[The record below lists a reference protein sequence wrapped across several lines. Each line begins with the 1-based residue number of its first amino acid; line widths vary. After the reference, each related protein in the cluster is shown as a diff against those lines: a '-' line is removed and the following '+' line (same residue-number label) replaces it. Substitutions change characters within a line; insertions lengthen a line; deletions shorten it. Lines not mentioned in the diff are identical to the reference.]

1 MKVFPRSG
9 LIALVLGDAF
19 LRSGLLALDL
29 GEGFLRS
36 GFLALDSGE
45 DFPSSVRAGITDL
58 LVLRER
64 DLSGCFLFHFNDD
77 GVSFQIAFLYVLAEL
92 LHLFAKFLHFASEI
106 FTPFLHI
113 SSELFHVHI
122 SETVQ

>member
-1 MKVFPRSG
+1 MPQIWVKVFLRSG
-9 LIALVLGDAF
+9 FLALDSGEGF

-58 LVLRER
+58 LVFKER
-64 DLSGCFLFHFNDD
+64 DLSFLLLCFFLDLFSYLTYLVYFC
-77 GVSFQIAFLYVLAEL
+77 SFLQ
-92 LHLFAKFLHFASEI
+92 
-106 FTPFLHI
+106 
-113 SSELFHVHI
+113 
-122 SETVQ
+122 